1 MKWMDENVFIARVN
15 GLILIKNMM
24 LIITVNQEMTKYVL
38 IFSSFFPLYQSISS
52 FM

>member
-24 LIITVNQEMTKYVL
+24 LIITVNQDA
-38 IFSSFFPLYQSISS
+38 
-52 FM
+52 